1 MEAFELVRRSVLVEG
16 LSVRKVARE
25 LGLDRRTVGRMVKHP
40 SHPGYVLGSPR
51 PKLKIGP
58 FLAEIEKMV
67 FPEVPDPVKQV
78 HTGHRIF
85 ERLRDEFG
93 YTGGSTQVR
102 AYVSELRS
110 RPPEAFVPLA
120 HLPGEAEADFYEST
134 VEIAG
139 KRCKAH
145 AFLMV
150 LPQSGVYFQVC
161 YPAENAESFADGHD
175 RAFRFFG
182 GVPRRVVYDNA
193 SYSIK
198 RGSGPLTGRV
208 RIMTDSFAT
217 LQCAYLFKAEFAGV
231 AKGNEKG
238 SVERKVGTLRRSLM
252 VPVPK
257 AASFEELNQMLYEK
271 ALAFKAKAELF
282 AKDTARF
289 LPVPDYEPSRLV
301 EAKVDKTSLVRFE
314 TNSYSVPTELVGR
327 SVLVRAKP
335 FEIEILSKD
344 KQVAVH
350 ERSAQK
356 GRAFAQ
362 IAHYLDLLER
372 KPRAART
379 ALAVIQAGLPLEFE
393 AYYEKNDDGTGAGDL
408 RFVGVLRLSQEF
420 GVERVAIALRTAN
433 ARGVKEPADIRCLL
447 MREIGNA
454 EVPSSRLCIVRKL
467 PENRE
472 TPRVERPPL
481 SDYTRLLAVAS

>member
-1 MEAFELVRRSVLVEG
+1 MGDFELVRRSVLADG
-16 LSVRKVARE
+16 KSRRKVGRE
-25 LGLDRRTVGRMVKHP
+25 MGIDRRVVGKMLEFP
-40 SHPGYVLGSPR
+40 EPPGYRLSSPR
-51 PKLKIGP
+51 PKRKLGP
-58 FLAEIEKMV
+58 FLSKIEKLV
-67 FPEVPDPVKQV
+67 FPEVPHPVKQV
-78 HTGHRIF
+78 PTGQRIF
-85 ERLRDEFG
+85 ELLVKDHG

-102 AYVSELRS
+102 GYVAELRA
-110 RPPEAFVPLA
+110 RPVEAFVPLA
-120 HLPGEAEADFYEST
+120 HLPGEAQADFYEST

-139 KRCKAH
+139 KRCKAF

-150 LPQSGVYFQVC
+150 LPHSGVYFQAC

-182 GVPRRVVYDNA
+182 GVPRRCIYDNPA
-193 SYSIK
+193 YSVK
-198 RGSGPLTGRV
+198 RGTGPLTGRE
-208 RIMTDSFAT
+208 RSLTDSFGV
-217 LQCAYLFKAEFAGV
+217 LQSAYLFKADFA
-231 AKGNEKG
+231 APASGNEKG

-257 AASFEELNQMLYEK
+257 AGSFEELNKTLLDT

-282 AKDTARF
+282 EADARRF

-350 ERSAQK
+350 VRSTEK

-372 KPRAART
+372 KPRAVRT
-379 ALAVIQAGLPLEFE
+379 ALAVVQAGLPLEFE
-393 AYYEKNDDGTGAGDL
+393 AYYEKNDEETGISDL

-420 GVERVAIALRTAN
+420 GVDRVAIALRTAN

-447 MREIGNA
+447 MRESA
-454 EVPSSRLCIVRKL
+454 EAPSSRLCIVRKP
-467 PENRE
+467 PEDRKC
-472 TPRVERPPL
+472 PRVEHPPL
-481 SDYTRLLAVAS
+481 SEYGRLLVGAL